1 MVIGSR
7 IIEVGE
13 GDGAHQ
19 FSQTLIVHVYPLYD
33 ARLPLYLHA
42 QPLYHNLQ
50 PLILAAQPLKAF
62 TILFGLDL
70 KQVKII
76 IISVNPYNKV
86 SGYL

>member
-1 MVIGSR
+1 MVEEKLAWFDVLDGLLVIGSR
-7 IIEVGE
+7 IIDVCG
-13 GDGAHQ
+13 GDGAHK

-62 TILFGLDL
+62 TISSGLDL
-70 KQVKII
+70 K
-76 IISVNPYNKV
+76 
-86 SGYL
+86 